1 MNKSALVTRSLQLI
15 VRPFVL
21 LWTFLKKVTLSV
33 FGRLQWSPP
42 HWLIRSRAAFSNFR
56 RAHPT
61 ITAFG
66 IIAIVLFSCAT
77 AWTLRWYQH
86 RPKPRYVSVI
96 IEQLA
101 VTKLEKDLT
110 FPTVDIRFSDSA
122 ARLEDLKET
131 SLIGVRLDPPL
142 AGKWM
147 WANDKHL
154 FFKPTEDWPADQK
167 FKIIF
172 DKKFFP
178 PQVSMGRLTYEFQTP
193 PFQIA
198 IKELQ
203 LYQDPTDPTQRQIT
217 ATLELTHAVEPGELE
232 QHIEL
237 LMIGGS
243 NVFPPSESPPHF
255 KLTYGLHKRL
265 AYLRSANVTLP
276 GQEDFMKLLVSKGVQ
291 TAQGGAQTRESA
303 EEKVRIPSNETAFQI
318 DSITSTIARNKNG
331 EPEQVLILSTTAD
344 INSSE
349 LAKAMQIRVLP
360 KRKTETTDEGETE
373 STGETNSQSPDSE
386 TAEQANESSQTAES
400 EEEESEESDQA
411 SKWQSPAEVPDDVL
425 KEAKPIELTVV
436 PSEKAQDRQHAF
448 KIQIESE
455 GELYVRVTKGVR
467 APGDYRLAQDYN
479 AVVAVPQLPRE
490 VQIEGHGGLLA
501 LSGER
506 KLSIRS
512 RALSAIEFEIARVA
526 TSQINHLVSQTQGK
540 FEDPEFR
547 DSHLFNQENI
557 SRIGIEHQPIA
568 VENKWRANYSAFDF
582 SEHLRKPG
590 DGGSERGLFFL
601 TARGWDPAKKKPI
614 NSAVDSRFLLITDI
628 GILTKKNTDGS
639 SDVFLMS
646 IKNGQP
652 LSGATVDI
660 LGKNGVPIQ
669 TAITAADGH
678 CAFPSVEKSERDQT
692 PVAFVARNGDD
703 VAFMPFARE
712 DRVLSFSRFEIE
724 GAENIAPEGLDAFV
738 FTERGVYRPG
748 DEIHIGLVVKQRS
761 WGGNL
766 KGLPVETEVIDA
778 RDLRVQTR
786 KLTLPDTGFAELN
799 YQTANE
805 SPTGLYTVNVYLV
818 KNDKRSNLIGSATA
832 QVKEFLPDRMKIETR
847 LSKTAAR
854 GWIHPS
860 EMHGSVGLA
869 NLYGT
874 PATDRRVT
882 GKVELAPAAFS
893 FPEFR
898 DFTFF
903 DPLFDENKTR
913 QEQTVDLGET
923 NTDGEGHADF
933 DLQLERFADAT
944 YAMRFIAEG
953 FEGEGGRSV
962 MGDVSALVSA
972 LPYVIGYKADGDL
985 RYIDMKRPRGIDLV
999 AVDPRLNRI
1008 AIENVSVNLIAQEY
1022 VSVLKKQENGNY
1034 AYESILKERPVK
1046 SEKISIA
1053 ADGNHYALPTDEPG
1067 NYVIELR
1074 DNQNRPLSKLHFS
1087 VVGQAAMAGAL
1098 EKNAELEIKLDAKE
1112 YRAGDEIAVS
1122 VTAPYSGY
1130 GLITIE
1136 REKVYA
1142 YSWFQTNT
1150 PASIQHI
1157 RLPQEFEGSGYLNVA
1172 FVRALDSKEIFVSP
1186 LSYGVVPF
1194 TANIEKRRLKIDL
1207 QAPAKARP
1215 GEPLHIGYKTDRP
1228 SKIVI
1233 FAVDQGI
1240 LQVTNFKTPDPL
1252 AYLFRKCAL
1261 GVETTQIVDL
1271 IIPEFSLLRSLS
1283 AFGGDGEGAQRL
1295 NPFKRVTEKPVVF
1308 WSGIVDADM
1317 TGREVVYDV
1326 PDFFDGTLKIMAVG
1340 VSSETAGSAER
1351 DALIRG
1357 PFVVTPSVPVLAAP
1371 GDEFEAGVTVANNV
1385 EGSGADAEI
1394 DFRVETSAQLSAL
1407 GGSTQKL
1414 RIAEGREQSAKVRF
1428 RVNDALGSGEIR
1440 FVASRSGIE
1449 TRRRATLS
1457 VRPPVPYA
1465 TDVRSGNF
1473 KQGNAD
1479 VPIKREI
1486 YSEFAKREAAIAAV
1500 PLGLAHGLYA
1510 FLRDFPHG
1518 CSEQLTSGAFC
1529 RLLLSDE
1536 ADFGITRAEANSQI
1550 ERIFGILRRRQN
1562 DQGAFGYWAPE
1573 TDGKVSFNSVY
1584 VMDFLSAAKTAGF
1597 APQADMFASG
1607 LRYLQKMVA
1616 REPST
1621 LTEARAIAYGI
1632 YVLTREGVVTT
1643 NYILNLQDYL
1653 DKHQTDR
1660 WQNDLT
1666 GVYLAGALKLLHKD
1680 KEAEDL
1686 IAAFKIGEGS
1696 GREYDDFCQPLGA
1709 NAQYIAILAR
1719 AFPER
1724 LEKISGG
1731 EFEQVLQPIGRG
1743 EFNTLSA
1750 AYAVAALKSYSHMI
1764 AQKLPQLSIAEIHRD
1779 KREVGLTNGA
1789 KLLQRTAF
1797 SKEAIAIRFKTAATL
1812 SGPGAFVQVV
1822 EAGYDRH
1829 APTHSVTAGLEIQR
1843 ELLDKNNKPV
1853 TQTKLGEPIHV
1864 RLHARTV
1871 RDQPV
1876 TNVAVVDLLPGGFE
1890 VVGSSLQPGVSTISG
1905 IDYVDVREDRAV
1917 FYGTLSSS
1925 ALEINYQIKSTNR
1938 GEFAVPP
1945 IFAEAMYERNIKGR
1959 GVGGKISVTE

>member
-1 MNKSALVTRSLQLI
+1 MNTTALITRSLQLAA
-15 VRPFVL
+15 RPFVL
-21 LWTFLKKVTLSV
+21 LWRFLKKIALAV

-42 HWLIRSRAAFSNFR
+42 HWLIRSRAVSSNFG
-56 RAHPT
+56 RAHPI
-61 ITAFG
+61 ITVSG
-66 IIAIVLFSCAT
+66 IIAIILLSCGA
-77 AWTLRWYQH
+77 AWTWRWYQH
-86 RPKPRYVSVI
+86 RPKPRYVSVM
-96 IEQLA
+96 IEQVP
-101 VTKLEKDLT
+101 VTKLEKELS
-110 FPTVDIRFSDSA
+110 FPTLDIRFSDSA
-122 ARLEDLKET
+122 ARLEDLKKT
-131 SLIGVRLDPPL
+131 SLTGVRLDPPL
-142 AGKWM
+142 AGKWL
-147 WANDKHL
+147 WATDKHL
-154 FFKPTEDWPADQK
+154 YFKPTQDWPADQK

-172 DKKFFP
+172 DKKFFA
-178 PQVSMGRLTYEFQTP
+178 PQVLMERLAYEFQTP

-198 IKELQ
+198 IRELQ

-217 ATLELTHAVEPGELE
+217 ATLELTHAVEPDELDP
-232 QHIEL
+232 HIQL
-237 LMIGGS
+237 LPIGGS

-255 KLTYGLHKRL
+255 KLTYGLHNRL
-265 AYLRSANVTLP
+265 AYLRSSNVTLP
-276 GQEDFMKLLVSKGVQ
+276 EQEDFMKLSVSKGVR
-291 TAQGGAQTRESA
+291 TSQGGAQTHDPA
-303 EEKVRIPSNETAFQI
+303 EDKVRIPSNETAFQI
-318 DSITSTIARNKNG
+318 DSIASTIARNKNG
-331 EPEQVLILSTTAD
+331 EPEQVLILTTTAD
-344 INSSE
+344 ISSSE
-349 LAKAMQIRVLP
+349 LAKVIQIRLLP
-360 KRKTETTDEGETE
+360 KRKVSEAEKEAEVETSEAADQTEDSAASNEETDSG
-373 STGETNSQSPDSE
+373 
-386 TAEQANESSQTAES
+386 
-400 EEEESEESDQA
+400 EESEGSQIKETELWKSA
-411 SKWQSPAEVPDDVL
+411 TEVPDDVL
-425 KEAKPIELTVV
+425 EQAKQMQFTVV
-436 PSEKAQDRQHAF
+436 PSEKAQDRQHVF
-448 KIQIESE
+448 KLQIESE
-455 GELYVRVTKGVR
+455 GELYVRVPKGVR
-467 APGDYRLAQDYN
+467 APGDYRLAEDYN
-479 AVVAVPQLPRE
+479 AVVAIPELPRE
-490 VQIEGHGGLLA
+490 VQIEGQGGLLA

-512 RALSAIEFEIARVA
+512 RALTGVEFEIARVA
-526 TSQINHLVSQTQGK
+526 TTQINHLVSQTEGK
-540 FEDPEFR
+540 FEDPQFR

-568 VENKWRANYSAFDF
+568 VESKWKANYSAFDF
-582 SEHLRKPG
+582 SEHLRKPA

-614 NSAVDSRFLLITDI
+614 DSATDSRFLLITDI

-646 IKNGQP
+646 INNGQP
-652 LSGATVDI
+652 LGGATVEI

-678 CAFPSVEKSERDQT
+678 CAFPSVEKSERDKT
-692 PVAFVARNGDD
+692 AVAFLARNGDD
-703 VAFMPFARE
+703 IAFMPFARE
-712 DRVLSFSRFEIE
+712 DRVLNFSRFEIE
-724 GAENIAPEGLDAFV
+724 GADNIAPEGLDAFV

-766 KGLPVETEVIDA
+766 KGLPIETEIIDA
-778 RDLRVQTR
+778 RDLRVQTK
-786 KLTLPDTGFAELN
+786 KLTLPETGFTELR

-805 SPTGLYTVNVYLV
+805 SPTGLYTINVYLI
-818 KNDKRSNLIGSATA
+818 KNNRRSGLLGSTTA

-847 LSKTAAR
+847 LSKAAPR
-854 GWIHPS
+854 GWIHPR
-860 EMHGSVGLA
+860 EMHASIVLA

-882 GKVELAPAAFS
+882 GKLELEPAAFS
-893 FPEFR
+893 FLEFR

-903 DPLFDENKTR
+903 DPLFDENKSR
-913 QEQTVDLGET
+913 QEQSVDLGET
-923 NTDGEGHADF
+923 KTDTEGHADF

-962 MGDVSALVSA
+962 MGDVGALVSA

-985 RYIDMKRPRGIDLV
+985 RYIEMKRPRAIDLV
-999 AVDPRLNRI
+999 AVDPQLNRT
-1008 AIENVSVNLIAQEY
+1008 AVENVTVNLIVQEY

-1034 AYESILKERPVK
+1034 AYESVLKERPVK
-1046 SEKISIA
+1046 SEKISVA
-1053 ADGNHYALPTDEPG
+1053 TTGYHYALPTDEPG
-1067 NYVIELR
+1067 DYLLEMR
-1074 DNQNRPLSKLHFS
+1074 DDQNRTLSKVRFS

-1142 YSWFQTNT
+1142 FSWFQTNT
-1150 PASIQHI
+1150 PSSIQHI

-1194 TANIEKRRLKIDL
+1194 KANIEKRRLKIDL
-1207 QAPAKARP
+1207 QAAAKAKP

-1240 LQVTNFKTPDPL
+1240 LQVTDYKTPDPL

-1261 GVETTQIVDL
+1261 GVETAQIVDL
-1271 IIPEFSLLRSLS
+1271 LIPEFSLLRSLS

-1308 WSGIVDADM
+1308 WSGIVDAD
-1317 TGREVVYDV
+1317 TTAREVVYDV

-1340 VSSETAGSAER
+1340 VSNETAGSAER

-1357 PFVVTPSVPVLAAP
+1357 PFIITPTAPVLAAP
-1371 GDEFEAGVTVANNV
+1371 GDTFESGVTVANNV
-1385 EGSGADAEI
+1385 EGSGTDAEI
-1394 DFRVETSAQLSAL
+1394 ELRVETSPQLSIL
-1407 GGSTQKL
+1407 GASSQKL
-1414 RIAEGREQSAKVRF
+1414 RIAEGREQSAKLRF
-1428 RVNDALGSGEIR
+1428 HVNDALGSGEIK
-1440 FVASRSGIE
+1440 FTASRNGIE
-1449 TRRRATLS
+1449 THRRATLS

-1473 KQGNAD
+1473 KKGHTD
-1479 VPIKREI
+1479 VPITRAI
-1486 YSEFAKREAAIAAV
+1486 YSEFAKRDASVSAV
-1500 PLGLAHGLYA
+1500 PLGLARGLYV
-1510 FLRDFPHG
+1510 FLKDFPHG

-1536 ADFGITRAEANSQI
+1536 ADFGLSRAEADSQI
-1550 ERIFGILRRRQN
+1550 EKTFGILRRRQN

-1573 TDGKVSFNSVY
+1573 TDEKISFNSVY

-1607 LRYLQKMVA
+1607 LRYLQKMVG
-1616 REPST
+1616 REPSS
-1621 LTEARAIAYGI
+1621 LVEARTIAYAI

-1643 NYILNLQDYL
+1643 NYVLNLRDYL
-1653 DKHQTDR
+1653 DQHQTDI

-1680 KEAEDL
+1680 KDAEDL
-1686 IAAFKIGEGS
+1686 IAAFKIGDGAS
-1696 GREYDDFCQPLGA
+1696 REYDDFCQPLGA
-1709 NAQYIAILAR
+1709 NAQYISVLAR

-1724 LEKISGG
+1724 LKKVSAP
-1731 EFEQVLQPIGRG
+1731 EFEQILQPIGRG

-1750 AYAVAALKSYSHMI
+1750 AYAVSALKSYSQMI
-1764 AQKLPQLSIAEIHRD
+1764 AQNLPQLSITEIHRN
-1779 KREVGLTNGA
+1779 KREVGLTSGA
-1789 KLLQRTAF
+1789 KLLQRAPF
-1797 SKEAIAIRFKTAATL
+1797 SKEAIAIRFKSAGPL
-1812 SGPGAFVQVV
+1812 SGPGAFFQVV

-1829 APTHSVTAGLEIQR
+1829 APTQPVTAGLEIYR
-1843 ELLDKNNKPV
+1843 ELLDQNDKPV

-1876 TNVAVVDLLPGGFE
+1876 TNVAIVDLLPGGFE

-1905 IDYVDVREDRAV
+1905 VDYVDVREDRAV
-1917 FYGTLSSS
+1917 FYGTLSDSPM
-1925 ALEINYQIKSTNR
+1925 EINYQIKSTNR
-1938 GEFAVPP
+1938 GEFTVPP
-1945 IFAEAMYERNIKGR
+1945 IFAEAMYERIIKGR
-1959 GVGGKISVTE
+1959 GVGGKINVTE